1 MVVTVNKQYS
11 KINNLDEFACALVQ
25 IREDTKKLKVEN
37 LSIQSPNINIE
48 ERIEYTITA
57 LNALE
62 KILTIC
68 PKVINFIFGNVYIR
82 FESEKNNIHKVST
95 IDINSYQIFLTSV
108 RTNLEPKYTID
119 DVFTMFDCSSDFND
133 WENKMSEWINKY
145 IQGEF

>member
-1 MVVTVNKQYS
+1 MVITINKQYT
-11 KINNLDEFACALVQ
+11 KINNLDEFACALAQ

-37 LSIQSPNINIE
+37 LTIQSPNINIE

-62 KILTIC
+62 KILIIC
-68 PKVINFIFGNVYIR
+68 PQVINFNFGNVYIR
-82 FESEKNNIHKVST
+82 FEEVKNNICNIST
-95 IDINSYQIFLTSV
+95 IDIGSYQIFLNSV
-108 RTNLEPKYTID
+108 EKDLESKYTVR